1 MAPRDTENTTYAK
14 FSGDKQRALWY
25 VMVFSAVVNTRTVY
39 SMRLLCAFFRKK
51 KEKWF
56 NYVVTFFLNATN
68 LGRSDNT
75 KRRKKR
81 GWPK

>member
-39 SMRLLCAFFRKK
+39 SMRLLCSFFSL

-56 NYVVTFFLNATN
+56 NYVVTFFFLNATN